1 MKTTKV
7 ERAALFR
14 QALEHSLERRFLPFT
29 VGAKCPEELA
39 LATRRHQS
47 VTGLYSF

>member
-39 LATRRHQS
+39 LVTRPHQS